1 MQKIEPVLNN
11 PGQGQNRWYSAR
23 RDYFTRNL
31 FRGFHQAMKGFLAIY
46 QRYLHSNHIS
56 YQDLD
61 RLVGSENNKGSLWLL
76 KDHCHQ
82 LWQQSESLPEI
93 NGYLL
98 DWLIGSI
105 FHEAMKLKENIYL
118 NKYYGPLAQK
128 NMQQGV
134 NNASIHCGLDCQY
147 LMNRI
152 LKEAANQLED
162 IGMMFGRANYIL
174 RITLPSLKNNNLLL
188 RYLVEHE
195 EMTRELWAEPLTDI
209 FAEIFTGKGDE
220 GYCQAARSYQEG
232 QWWQE
237 AADAYRKA
245 LELNPANQ
253 EARNFKLNKKQEGG
267 TP

>member
-1 MQKIEPVLNN
+1 MQKIEPILNN

-23 RDYFTRNL
+23 RDYFTKNL
-31 FRGFHQAMKGFLAIY
+31 FRGFHHTMKGFLDIY
-46 QRYLHSNHIS
+46 QRYLHSGHIS

-82 LWQQSESLPEI
+82 LWQQSETLPEI

-118 NKYYGPLAQK
+118 HKYYGPLAQGL
-128 NMQQGV
+128 QHE
-134 NNASIHCGLDCQY
+134 ADETTIHCGFECQR
-147 LMNRI
+147 LMERI
-152 LKEAANQLED
+152 LKEAASQLED
-162 IGMMFGRANYIL
+162 IGMMFGRANYLL
-174 RITLPSLKNNNLLL
+174 RITLPSLKNNRLLL

-195 EMTRELWAEPLTDI
+195 EMATELWAEPLADI
-209 FAEIFTGKGDE
+209 FSEIFAGKGDE

-232 QWWQE
+232 LWWQE
-237 AADAYRKA
+237 AAATYKKA
-245 LELNPANQ
+245 LELNPANG
-253 EARNFKLNKKQEGG
+253 EARNFQLNQQQEGRES
-267 TP
+267 